1 MSSFMENSMVA
12 QNTCLQMVVVGRK
25 SFIGAGSTF
34 TDFNLL
40 PTPIRA
46 RNGNNQLE
54 DANRPILG
62 GCVGHN
68 CRLGSGLIVFPGR
81 TIESDVVLFASQERR
96 VIDKDIHFEDSD
108 HHQLSFGDLHPRLY
122 PRRGMAE
129 AQSWKYLSEQVV
141 QTIGD

>member
-1 MSSFMENSMVA
+1 MVA

-46 RNGNNQLE
+46 RNGNDQLE
-54 DANRPILG
+54 VANRPILG

-68 CRLGSGLIVFPGR
+68 CRLGSGMIVFPGR
-81 TIESDVVLFASQERR
+81 MIESDVVLFASQERR
-96 VIDKDIHFEDSD
+96 VIEKDILYEDSD
-108 HHQLSFGDLHPRLY
+108 HHRLSFAGLHSRLY
-122 PRRGMAE
+122 PRNGVAE
-129 AQSWKYLSEQVV
+129 PSSWNFIPKQIVHN
-141 QTIGD
+141 IGD